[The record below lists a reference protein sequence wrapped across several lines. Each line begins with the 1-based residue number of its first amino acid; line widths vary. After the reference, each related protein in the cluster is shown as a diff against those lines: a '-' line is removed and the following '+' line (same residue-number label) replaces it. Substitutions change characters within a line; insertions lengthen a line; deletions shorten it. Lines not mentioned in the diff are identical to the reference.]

1 MRSSYSLCMVSW
13 IGASSGIGRG
23 TAIEFASRGSKLALI
38 GRNEN
43 NLVQTKEECL
53 KVSDGSIKDEDIL
66 LIKADLSQEQDTIRA
81 VKETV
86 SKFNRI
92 DVLVNA
98 AGIIGKG
105 TVESTPLSD
114 YDVMMNI
121 NLRSVFHIMSL
132 SIPHLKSTKGSIVNV
147 SSVTGLR
154 AVSLSTSKLPL
165 SELPLSELPLSKLPL
180 SKLPLSELLFL

>member
-1 MRSSYSLCMVSW
+1 MLTYS
-13 IGASSGIGRG
+13 GASSGIGRG
-23 TAIEFASRGSKLALI
+23 TAIQFALNGSKLALV
-38 GRNEN
+38 GRNEA
-43 NLVQTKEECL
+43 NLAETKQKCL
-53 KVSDGSIKDEDIL
+53 DASSGSVKDDDIL
-66 LIKADLSQEQDTIRA
+66 VIKADLSKEQDTIRA
-81 VKETV
+81 VNETV

-114 YDVMMNI
+114 YDIMMNI
-121 NLRSVFHIMSL
+121 NLRSVFHVMSL

-154 AVSLSTSKLPL
+154 AVSFSLICYVVSMTYNVIVPWSCCL
-165 SELPLSELPLSKLPL
+165 
-180 SKLPLSELLFL
+180 